1 MNLAKLREETP
12 ATGHLLHLNNAG
24 AALTPQPVMRA
35 ILDYLHL
42 EQEVG
47 AYEAQERTLEKSENF
62 YHAFAR
68 MLNCNSREIAFA
80 ESASRAWTLL
90 FQAIPLEP
98 GDRIITSQTEYA
110 SNFLT
115 LLHVAKKRQLK
126 LDIIPDD
133 ESGQLDIEA
142 LKTRL
147 DEDVRLIA
155 LTHIPS
161 QSGTINPAEEVGR
174 IARKHRIL
182 YLLDACQSAGQMDLD
197 VDRLGCDMLI
207 GTGRKYLRG
216 PRGTGFMYVRH
227 AILDYLE
234 PATVDLHSAIWVK
247 PDIYRLRDDARR
259 FEQWESYLAGKIGL
273 ATAVEYALSLGL
285 PAIEARVQKLA
296 AMLRDRLKTIKG
308 VTVHDQGDKLS
319 GLCTFSTIQL
329 PALDIR
335 DALRAQGTNLS
346 VVRKSNVV
354 YDFDKRALGDIC
366 RASVHYY
373 NTEQELETFCHQL
386 SRLLKQ
392 GSHAS

>member
-1 MNLAKLREETP
+1 MNLTKLREQTP
-12 ATGHLLHLNNAG
+12 ATQHLLHLNNAG
-24 AALTPQPVMRA
+24 AALTPQPVMQA
-35 ILDYLHL
+35 ILDHLQL
-42 EQEVG
+42 EQELG
-47 AYEAQERTLEKSENF
+47 AYEAQEKALEKSENF

-68 MLNCNSREIAFA
+68 MLNCNPREIAYA

-115 LLHVAKKRQLK
+115 LLHIAKKRQIT

-133 ESGQLDIEA
+133 ASGQLDIEE
-142 LKTRL
+142 LKKRI
-147 DEDVRLIA
+147 DADVRLIA
-155 LTHIPS
+155 ITHIPS
-161 QSGTINPAEEVGR
+161 QTGRINPAEEVGR

-197 VDRLGCDMLI
+197 VNRLGCDMLI

-227 AILDYLE
+227 AILDYLQ
-234 PATVDLHSAIWVK
+234 PTTIDLHSAIWVK
-247 PDIYRLRDDARR
+247 PDIYHLRDDARR
-259 FEQWESYLAGKIGL
+259 FEQWESFLAGKIGL
-273 ATAVEYALSLGL
+273 ASAVDYALSLGL

-296 AMLRDRLKTIKG
+296 AMLRARLNTIKG

-319 GLCTFSTIQL
+319 GICTFSSTQL

-335 DALRAQGTNLS
+335 DALRQQGTNLS
-346 VVRKSNVV
+346 VVRKSNAVF
-354 YDFDKRALGDIC
+354 DFEKRALGDIC

-373 NTEQELETFCHQL
+373 NTEQELDTFYQQL
-386 SRLLKQ
+386 DKLLK
-392 GSHAS
+392 